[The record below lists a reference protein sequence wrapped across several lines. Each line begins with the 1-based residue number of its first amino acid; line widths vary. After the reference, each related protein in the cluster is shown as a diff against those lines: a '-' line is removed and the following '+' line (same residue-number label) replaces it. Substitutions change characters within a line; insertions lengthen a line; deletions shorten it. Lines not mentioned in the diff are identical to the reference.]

1 MKIVFFKTQAAFR
14 TWLQRHHT
22 ERRTL
27 HVGFRKRHTGQ
38 ASITWPEAV
47 DEALCFGW
55 IDGVRHRIDEASYT
69 IRFTPRR
76 PNSVWSTVNLR
87 RVRALTRANRMAP
100 RGLRAYRERNHKQSG
115 LYSFEQRKSVRLAL
129 RHAKRFR
136 TNRAAWQWFRSQAPW
151 YRRTATFWVESAKQE
166 RTKLG
171 RLATLISCSAA
182 GRPVGPLDRTKY
194 ASARSRGTNPG
205 GTPRGQP
212 TGSSGK
218 VDRRRP

>member
-55 IDGVRHRIDEASYT
+55 IDGVRHRIDDESYT

-76 PNSVWSTVNLR
+76 PGGIWSAINLR
-87 RVRALTRANRMAP
+87 RARALIRVGRMTRHGLKVYEARDRRRTRVYAYEQRQEAKFAPQHAKQFRANR
-100 RGLRAYRERNHKQSG
+100 G
-115 LYSFEQRKSVRLAL
+115 
-129 RHAKRFR
+129 
-136 TNRAAWQWFRSQAPW
+136 AWAWFQAQAPW
-151 YRRTATFWVESAKQE
+151 YRRTVTHWVERAKQE
-166 RTKLG
+166 RTRLG
-171 RLATLISCSAA
+171 RLATLISCSAIW
-182 GRPVGPLDRTKY
+182 RPVGPLDRTRY
-194 ASARSRGTNPG
+194 
-205 GTPRGQP
+205 
-212 TGSSGK
+212 
-218 VDRRRP
+218 RPPS